1 MSYLRSAL
9 SRAVSR
15 QRAQHLKFWPL
26 WLASVAAPLF
36 ILAAAAWWLW
46 NLELFEAR
54 SRMERT
60 VDLLREQ
67 ALRTF
72 EIQDALLTAAQGY
85 TAAMSW
91 EEIATD
97 RAVADF
103 LRELDDGTRDISAI
117 GIVAPG
123 GRLLQH
129 SKAHFP
135 LPRTID
141 LSDRDYVVAQ
151 QGSSAG
157 TYIGETLVG
166 RVGGRVVFTYSRPHR
181 GADGKPDGGVLWAS
195 FPPNGFSDFYA
206 TVAEIPADTV
216 ELVRNDGVLLVRYPS
231 LPRATGYQLP
241 PNSAPMQAVHA
252 AARAAAFAM
261 GQSPFDGE
269 PHLYVARQLGSLPL
283 SVIYG
288 LHTDTLRHEWL
299 RDLRVLV
306 GTTAAAMALLLLM
319 TWLVTHRARV
329 EGEALERARAES
341 ELRAEAE
348 SALRRRQRLAILGQ
362 ITAGVA
368 HDFRNV
374 VHSMQGGLDLVRQ
387 ALETGDLT
395 RANVVIDMVA
405 EAAERGAGLTNRMLQ
420 VASQSGVSQQEA
432 TETRAT
438 FDPIAVVRTT
448 IELLERSIGS
458 KWTIRLQREPTGVPQ
473 KVRGE
478 PAEFEVALL
487 NLALNARDAMPSG
500 GDILILIGQESI
512 NDSSP
517 VNPEGLDPGHYARIA
532 VRDAGVGMDATT
544 LERATEAFFTT
555 KTAAGGTGLGLS
567 TAGTFARSVGGALR
581 VASSGPN
588 RGTTVTLWL
597 PQVSLEP
604 TDH

>member
-1 MSYLRSAL
+1 
-9 SRAVSR
+9 
-15 QRAQHLKFWPL
+15 
-26 WLASVAAPLF
+26 
-36 ILAAAAWWLW
+36 LAAAAWWLW
-46 NLELFEAR
+46 NLELFEAQ

-67 ALRTF
+67 SLRTF

-91 EEIATD
+91 DEIATN
-97 RAVADF
+97 RPVADF
-103 LRELDDGTRDISAI
+103 LRQLDDGTRDISAI
-117 GIVAPG
+117 GIVAPD
-123 GRLLQH
+123 GRLIHH

-135 LPRTID
+135 LQRAID

-157 TYIGETLVG
+157 SYIGETLLG
-166 RVGGRVVFTYSRPHR
+166 RVGGRVVFTYSRPRR

-195 FPPNGFSDFYA
+195 FPPSSFVDFYA
-206 TVAEIPADTV
+206 TVAEAPDTV
-216 ELVRNDGVLLVRYPS
+216 ELVRNDGTLLVRYPS
-231 LPRATGYQLP
+231 LPRPTGYRLP
-241 PNSAPMQAVHA
+241 PNSAPMLAVHA
-252 AARAAAFAM
+252 AARAAAFAT

-288 LHTDTLRHEWL
+288 LHTDSLRHEWL

-306 GTTAAAMALLLLM
+306 VSTAAAMALLLLM
-319 TWLVTHRARV
+319 TWLATHRARV
-329 EGEALERARAES
+329 EEEALERARAES

-348 SALRRRQRLAILGQ
+348 AALRRRQRLEILGQ

-374 VHSMQGGLDLVRQ
+374 VHAMQGGLDLVRQ
-387 ALETGDLT
+387 ALEAGDLT

-405 EAAERGAGLTNRMLQ
+405 EAAERGAGLTKRMLQ
-420 VASQSGVSQQEA
+420 VARQSGASQQDA
-432 TETRAT
+432 TGTNAT
-438 FDPIAVVRTT
+438 CDPLAVVRAT
-448 IELLERSIGS
+448 IELLERTIGS
-458 KWTIRLQREPTGVPQ
+458 KWDIQLQVEPAGVPQ

-500 GDILILIGQESI
+500 GDIVIVVGQESI
-512 NDSSP
+512 NESSP

-532 VRDAGVGMDATT
+532 VRDTGVGMDTAT
-544 LERATEAFFTT
+544 LARATEAFFTT
-555 KTAAGGTGLGLS
+555 KTAEGGTGLGLS
-567 TAGTFARSVGGALR
+567 TVGTFARSIGGALR
-581 VASSGPN
+581 VASAGPN
-588 RGTTVTLWL
+588 RGTTVMLWL
-597 PQVSLEP
+597 PQVSPERAEP
-604 TDH
+604 

>member
-1 MSYLRSAL
+1 MFSLRSAF

-26 WLASVAAPLF
+26 WLASVVAPLF
-36 ILAAAAWWLW
+36 ILAASAWWLW
-46 NLELFEAR
+46 NLELFEAQN
-54 SRMERT
+54 RMERT

-67 ALRTF
+67 SLRTF

-91 EEIATD
+91 DEIATD
-97 RAVADF
+97 KTVADF
-103 LRELDDGTRDISAI
+103 LRQLDDGTRDISAI

-123 GRLLQH
+123 GQLIHH
-129 SKAHFP
+129 SRAHFP
-135 LPRTID
+135 LPRMID
-141 LSDRDYVVAQ
+141 LSDRDYVLAQ
-151 QGSSAG
+151 QGSSGG

-166 RVGGRVVFTYSRPHR
+166 RVGGRTVFTYSRPRR

-195 FPPNGFSDFYA
+195 FPPASFADFYA
-206 TVAEIPADTV
+206 TVAETPDTV
-216 ELVRNDGVLLVRYPS
+216 ELVRNDGALLVRYPS
-231 LPRATGYQLP
+231 LPGPTSYRLP
-241 PNSAPMQAVHA
+241 STSAPMQAVHA
-252 AARAAAFAM
+252 AARAAAFAT
-261 GQSPFDGE
+261 GLSPFDGE

-288 LHTDTLRHEWL
+288 LHTDSLCHEWL

-306 GTTAAAMALLLLM
+306 VTTAAAMALLLLM

-329 EGEALERARAES
+329 EEGALERARAES

-348 SALRRRQRLAILGQ
+348 AALRRRQRLEILGQ

-374 VHSMQGGLDLVRQ
+374 VHTMQGGLDLVRR

-420 VASQSGVSQQEA
+420 VARQSGISHQA
-432 TETRAT
+432 AAETRAT
-438 FDPIAVVRTT
+438 SDPLVVVRTA
-448 IELLERSIGS
+448 IELLERTIGS
-458 KWTIRLQREPTGVPQ
+458 KWNIRLQMEPTGVPQ
-473 KVRGE
+473 LVHGE

-487 NLALNARDAMPSG
+487 NLALNARDAMPG
-500 GDILILIGQESI
+500 GGEILILAGQESI
-512 NDSSP
+512 NGSSP
-517 VNPEGLDPGHYARIA
+517 VKPEGLDPGHYARVA
-532 VRDAGVGMDATT
+532 VCDTGVGMDAAT
-544 LERATEAFFTT
+544 LARATEAFFTT
-555 KTAAGGTGLGLS
+555 KTAEGGTGLGLS
-567 TAGTFARSVGGALR
+567 TVGTFARSIGGALR
-581 VASSGPN
+581 VASAGPN

-597 PQVSLEP
+597 PQVLPEP
-604 TDH
+604 TAL